1 MNRIFR
7 VAGWMVLGTLGA
19 GALGAIA
26 LHRGEPLNATWF
38 VVAAVCCYL
47 VAYRLYSAFVAAK
60 ILALDDTRATP
71 CERHDDGRDF
81 VPTNKWVLFGHHFA
95 AIAGPG
101 PLVGPTLAA
110 QFGYLPG
117 TLWLIAGAA
126 FAGCVQ
132 DFVILFCSIRRDGKS
147 IGQMARE
154 EVSER
159 GGFIAQLAVLAIM
172 TILLAVIGLVVVN
185 ALKSSPWATFTLAMT
200 IPIALLLGLYLR
212 FVRPGRVLEA
222 SIMGVALVLF
232 VVVAGQWVADSPSW
246 SRVFT
251 LSGVALAF
259 AIIAYG
265 FAASALPV
273 WLLLAPR
280 DYLSAFIKAG
290 AIFSLAAGILFVRPQ
305 VLMPP
310 LTRFIDGTGPV
321 FAGKI
326 FPFCFITIACGA
338 ISGFHSLISSG
349 TTPKMILRES
359 HARFIGYGAMLLE
372 SFVGVMAMVA
382 ACAMPPGVYFAI
394 NSPPSIVGSTPEAVS
409 ATMSGWGYTL
419 APQTMPALAHSVGEL
434 TLYNRAGGAPSLA
447 VGMAQIFSSTIGG
460 ERLLSIWYHFAIMFE
475 ALFIL
480 TVLDAGTRVGR
491 FMVQDLGG
499 RFWKPFGRTGW
510 MPGVLVSSAIIVALW
525 GYFLYQGV
533 VDPLGG
539 INSLWPLFGISNQ
552 LLAAVALVVAT
563 TILMKMGRLRWIC
576 VTLLPMAWL
585 VTITMIASYQ
595 KIFDV
600 NPRIG
605 FLAYAKALAAQV
617 AAGKIP
623 AEKIA
628 ETQRLI
634 FNQRLDAAVTGVLA
648 AMILVLIV
656 EALVDWYAILSRRK
670 ESVLHE
676 SPYVATR
683 WAADFSGAAHGDD

>member
-1 MNRIFR
+1 
-7 VAGWMVLGTLGA
+7 VAI
-19 GALGAIA
+19 AIA
-26 LHRGEPLNATWF
+26 LAMALGKIALYRGESISATWF
-38 VVAAVCCYL
+38 VVAAICCYL
-47 VAYRLYSAFVAAK
+47 VAYRLYSAFISAK
-60 ILALDDTRATP
+60 LLTLDDTRATP
-71 CERHDDGRDF
+71 AERLDDGRDF

-117 TLWLIAGAA
+117 TLWLIAGCA

-132 DFVILFCSIRRDGKS
+132 DFIILFCSIRRDGKTL
-147 IGQMARE
+147 GEMARD
-154 EVSER
+154 EVSKR
-159 GGFIAQLAVLAIM
+159 GGMIAQIAVLAIM
-172 TILLAVIGLVVVN
+172 VILLGVVALVIVN

-212 FVRPGRVLEA
+212 YLRPGRVLEA
-222 SIMGVALVLF
+222 SLIGVALVLF
-232 VVVAGQWVADSPSW
+232 AVVAGQWVAESPGW
-246 SRVFT
+246 AHAFT
-251 LSGVALAF
+251 FGGVALAF
-259 AIIAYG
+259 TLMAYG

-290 AIFSLAAGILFVRPQ
+290 AIFSLAAGILIVRPE
-305 VLMPP
+305 VHMPA
-310 LTRFIDGTGPV
+310 LTKFVDGTGPV

-349 TTPKMILRES
+349 TTPKMIQRES

-394 NSPPSIVGSTPEAVS
+394 NSPPAVVGATAEA
-409 ATMSGWGYTL
+409 ATATISGWGYQVDP
-419 APQTMPALAHSVGEL
+419 ATMNALAHSVGEQ
-434 TLYNRAGGAPSLA
+434 TLFNRTGGAPSLA

-491 FMVQDLGG
+491 FMVQELGS
-499 RFWKPFGRTGW
+499 RAWKPFGRTSW
-510 MPGVLVSSAIIVALW
+510 LPGVLLSSALIVGAW

-533 VDPLGG
+533 IDPLGG

-563 TILMKMGRLRWIC
+563 TILLKMGKLRWIW
-576 VTLLPMAWL
+576 VTLAPMAWL
-585 VTITMIASYQ
+585 VIITMTASWQ

-605 FLAYAKALAAQV
+605 FLSAANAMAAQI

-623 AEKIA
+623 AAKIV
-628 ETQRLI
+628 ETHRLI
-634 FNQRLDAAVTGVLA
+634 FNQRLDAVVTALLA
-648 AMILVLIV
+648 LMILFLLA
-656 EALVDWYAILSRRK
+656 EALFQWAVILGKRRAAL
-670 ESVLHE
+670 LHE
-676 SPYVATR
+676 SPYIATT
-683 WAADFSGAAHGDD
+683 WLAEPEGD